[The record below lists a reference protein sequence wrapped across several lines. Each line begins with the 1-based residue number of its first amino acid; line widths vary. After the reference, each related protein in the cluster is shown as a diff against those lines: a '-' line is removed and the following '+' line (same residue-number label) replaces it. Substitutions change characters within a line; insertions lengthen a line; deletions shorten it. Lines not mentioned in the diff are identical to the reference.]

1 MNPRRMIRIV
11 FVVFSFLVLA
21 TLGIAQAP
29 QAPAEKKITYVERI
43 DIAHA
48 VAIHAEPHAE
58 KSAEGTMHY
67 VCEVEVVHDDGTVYK
82 QYPYIALIN
91 NDDEVLAAIKKSY
104 EVCGQRV
111 VEIVRDYQSYQRALA
126 STVSAKRKP

>member
-11 FVVFSFLVLA
+11 FVVLSFLVLA

-29 QAPAEKKITYVERI
+29 KTAPPKITFVERI

-48 VAIHAEPHAE
+48 VAVHAEPHAE

-82 QYPYIALIN
+82 QYPYIALVN